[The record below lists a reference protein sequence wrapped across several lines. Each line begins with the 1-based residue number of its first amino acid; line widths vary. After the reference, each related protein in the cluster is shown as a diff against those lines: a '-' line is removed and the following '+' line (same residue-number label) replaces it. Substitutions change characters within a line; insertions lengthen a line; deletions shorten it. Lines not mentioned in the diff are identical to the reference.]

1 MQKPDYSKIS
11 PELRAKL
18 EELDKQRPEN
28 QSLQKLQDIALMLQE
43 IIMTDDEKRKGSNK
57 TIEEFGALLT
67 DARESL
73 QTIANKEDKEFPD
86 FAKPITDLL
95 DKLVEAVN
103 SKEYSP
109 KIDVKVPDINVPT
122 PQVTVDV
129 DAPDLKG
136 IEKILKTEVPK
147 AFEEAISKIP
157 ETVIPEY
164 PDRWDEVLEWLES
177 IDTASR
183 KKPTPPTQLK
193 VVNPDGTLIASTLPT
208 DTYSAVAIDASS
220 LGNNT
225 IVAITNTARLY
236 YVSLSAN
243 GANSADVTAIVKIG
257 TSEKFKVSLKAGS
270 IFARNIGA
278 GRRYLT
284 GSSGDDIIVNLSDA
298 QTVHVSV
305 EYEDI

>member
-28 QSLQKLQDIALMLQE
+28 QSLQKLQDIALMLQD
-43 IIMTDDEKRKGSNK
+43 ILMTDDEKRKSSNK

-129 DAPDLKG
+129 DAPDMKG
-136 IEKILKTEVPK
+136 IEKLLKTEVPK

-164 PDRWDEVLEWLES
+164 PDRWDEVMEWLES

-183 KKPTPPTQLK
+183 MKPVFPTELK
-193 VVNPDGTLIASTLPT
+193 VVNPDGSSIGSVSGSTTYITILRAKTGDPETTYVGKAAPGTATSDAAWQIASLDENTNLDLLYADGGAFT
-208 DTYSAVAIDASS
+208 QVYDDREGLTYA
-220 LGNNT
+220 
-225 IVAITNTARLY
+225 
-236 YVSLSAN
+236 
-243 GANSADVTAIVKIG
+243 
-257 TSEKFKVSLKAGS
+257 
-270 IFARNIGA
+270 
-278 GRRYLT
+278 
-284 GSSGDDIIVNLSDA
+284 
-298 QTVHVSV
+298 
-305 EYEDI
+305 

>member
-28 QSLQKLQDIALMLQE
+28 QSLQKLQDIALMLQD
-43 IIMTDDEKRKGSNK
+43 ILMTDDEKRKSSNK

-73 QTIANKEDKEFPD
+73 QTIANKEDREFPD

-129 DAPDLKG
+129 DAPDMKG

-164 PDRWDEVLEWLES
+164 PDRWDEVMEWLES

-183 KKPTPPTQLK
+183 MKPVFPTELK
-193 VVNPDGTLIASTLPT
+193 VVNPDGSSIGSVSGSTTYITILRAKTGDPETTYVGKAAPGTATSDAAWQIASLDENTNLDLLYADGGAFT
-208 DTYSAVAIDASS
+208 QVYDDREGLTYA
-220 LGNNT
+220 
-225 IVAITNTARLY
+225 
-236 YVSLSAN
+236 
-243 GANSADVTAIVKIG
+243 
-257 TSEKFKVSLKAGS
+257 
-270 IFARNIGA
+270 
-278 GRRYLT
+278 
-284 GSSGDDIIVNLSDA
+284 
-298 QTVHVSV
+298 
-305 EYEDI
+305 

>member
-129 DAPDLKG
+129 DAPDMKG
-136 IEKILKTEVPK
+136 IEKLLKTEMPR

-157 ETVIPEY
+157 LTEIPEY

-177 IDTASR
+177 IDNASR
-183 KKPTPPTQLK
+183 MKPVFPTQLK
-193 VVNPDGTLIASTLPT
+193 VVNPDGSPIGGSATYITILREDSGDPQITYVGKALPGTATSDSAWQIASLDENTNLDLLYADGGAFT
-208 DTYSAVAIDASS
+208 QVYDNREGLTYA
-220 LGNNT
+220 
-225 IVAITNTARLY
+225 
-236 YVSLSAN
+236 
-243 GANSADVTAIVKIG
+243 
-257 TSEKFKVSLKAGS
+257 
-270 IFARNIGA
+270 
-278 GRRYLT
+278 
-284 GSSGDDIIVNLSDA
+284 
-298 QTVHVSV
+298 
-305 EYEDI
+305 

>member
-109 KIDVKVPDINVPT
+109 KIEVKSPNIT
-122 PQVTVDV
+122 V
-129 DAPDLKG
+129 DAPQVNVNAPDVDLKG

-164 PDRWDEVLEWLES
+164 PDRWDEVMEWLES

-183 KKPTPPTQLK
+183 MKPVFPTELK
-193 VVNPDGTLIASTLPT
+193 VVNPDGSSIGSVSGSTTYITILRAKTGDPETTYVGKAAPGTATSDAAWQIASLDENTNLDLLYADGGAFT
-208 DTYSAVAIDASS
+208 QVYDDREGLTYA
-220 LGNNT
+220 
-225 IVAITNTARLY
+225 
-236 YVSLSAN
+236 
-243 GANSADVTAIVKIG
+243 
-257 TSEKFKVSLKAGS
+257 
-270 IFARNIGA
+270 
-278 GRRYLT
+278 
-284 GSSGDDIIVNLSDA
+284 
-298 QTVHVSV
+298 
-305 EYEDI
+305 